1 MSINLNLVL
10 TQLSELKVIQLC
22 NMHAKEI
29 LSDEPKLIELYNLR
43 AANKGHCL
51 PIILFA
57 KVCKGRR
64 GCWQQQR
71 E

>member
-1 MSINLNLVL
+1 M
-10 TQLSELKVIQLC
+10 Q
-22 NMHAKEI
+22 KEI
-29 LSDEPKLIELYNLR
+29 LSDEPKLIELYKLG

-64 GCWQQQR
+64 GCWQQPTTVGIELGVSAQ
-71 E
+71 